1 MHARNR
7 IFRIFVLCCFL
18 PCVLSRPVCVFC
30 WFRGRLFP
38 LACSF
43 SLGLLLSQAGQVS
56 VWDKYNPKE
65 IWKEPDLLSSFYVCR
80 NLNACVG
87 FACDDVSL
95 FVVRRNLSYI
105 LFFIIPLRWPV
116 RLLLLLLLRASMCF
130 PLLAS
135 SLFLIRVLRLL
146 FYFILLFCC
155 VCRRSSSFVPSVLCS
170 FLPCLTSLLHFDVHC
185 RLSSFC

>member
-7 IFRIFVLCCFL
+7 IFRVSCFFVVSSLVCFL
-18 PCVLSRPVCVFC
+18 VRFACFVGFAVGCFLWPVRFL
-30 WFRGRLFP
+30 R
-38 LACSF
+38 
-43 SLGLLLSQAGQVS
+43 LLLSQAGQVS

-116 RLLLLLLLRASMCF
+116 RLLLILLLRVSMCF

-135 SLFLIRVLRLL
+135 SLCLIRVRCLS
-146 FYFILLFCC
+146 FYFLLLFCC

-170 FLPCLTSLLHFDVHC
+170 FFSCLTSLLHFDVHC